1 MGLLEA
7 DVIEDLLHSSSIS
20 KGIERTMERLIHE
33 LEMDS
38 MYIVRYEEDLKQLEV
53 VFDWESEEVSRT
65 IDFEKY
71 IGMITEE
78 YHFEEDDM
86 YVAKATMIL
95 PQAEKTIYREQGYE
109 AVVEYQMTNHGNII
123 GYIFIGWNRITS
135 LPEEE
140 LKEVH
145 VLLKLMNEVLIR
157 QFDKEIVG
165 QSDYYLFK
173 TANELTETIVYL
185 IDGEFKI
192 QYINSYGR
200 ESYPQIKQGD
210 YCYRALKNNDAPCKN
225 CPLMNIPE
233 GGKFSD
239 RLFLPFLDDSF
250 YVNASKVKIMD
261 NRDGYMMTLQN
272 QGSVKPADRRA
283 LTGKKFIFAVQK
295 LYKDIV
301 AVEIRKDTFFN
312 LFSPQVD
319 NRYSY
324 SMDFVLKWLS
334 KVHLDDKQ
342 KFLEFFDIS
351 FLQSAYENGE
361 VKKELDFRYR
371 THEGQYHIMNGQIL
385 FDNTSNK
392 DVTVF
397 ILFQD
402 VEQVRSRQIEDS
414 RQMWESL
421 MAARSS
427 AELKGQVLANISH
440 EIRNP
445 ISGIISMSS
454 VARQVYQNENRL
466 LECLSNIDN
475 YAEHMMQ
482 VMDSL
487 LETVKVDN
495 DAIVIASQPFRLKS
509 FLNKIDIAVRERIE
523 KKNVNFKVLC
533 DCQYDQLLG
542 DAIRLQQALITL
554 INNAIVYTPISGEIK
569 LTAKQV
575 AVDNKR
581 VFIRF
586 MLDDTGNSLSD
597 VMKESIFGITDD
609 EVRRSVDAGHF
620 DLSLASKII
629 QLMGGQIG
637 INVDGSGT
645 HLYFNLPFEFQ
656 EEGAKPV
663 NKKKFK
669 TPEAGDFTGKKILLA
684 EDSDMSRDAIKAV
697 LEVVGFEVDTVENGR
712 KAVIQFVSQPAFN
725 YDAVLMDVH
734 MPFMDGRE
742 ATKCIRISGKED
754 GEIIPVIGLMAD
766 TTDKDA
772 EESKKAGMQ
781 AHLGKPVDVE
791 KLYKVLHKLI
801 PLENENGK

>member
-38 MYIVRYEEDLKQLEV
+38 MYIVRYDEDLRQPEI
-53 VFDWESEEVSRT
+53 VFDWENGEVNRT

-71 IGMITEE
+71 ISMIEE
-78 YHFEEDDM
+78 QYHFEEEDM
-86 YVAKATMIL
+86 YVAKATMVL
-95 PQAEKTIYREQGYE
+95 PQEERGLYHDQQYE
-109 AVVEYQMTNHGNII
+109 AVIEYQMTNHGNII
-123 GYIFIGWNRITS
+123 GYIFIGWNKIKS
-135 LPEEE
+135 LPDEEI
-140 LKEVH
+140 KEVH

-173 TANELTETIVYL
+173 SANELTETIIYL
-185 IDGEFKI
+185 IDDELRI
-192 QYINSYGR
+192 QYINGYGR
-200 ESYPQIKQGD
+200 EKYPEIRQGD
-210 YCYRALKNNDAPCKN
+210 YCYKALRNADSPCKN
-225 CPLMNIPE
+225 CPLLNLYGDEKYSERLYIPFMDE
-233 GGKFSD
+233 
-239 RLFLPFLDDSF
+239 SF
-250 YVNASKVKIMD
+250 YVNACKIKILD

-272 QGSVKPADRRA
+272 QGSIQPVDRRA
-283 LTGKKFIFAVQK
+283 LTGKKFIFAMQS

-301 AVEIRKDTFFN
+301 AVEIRRDIFYN
-312 LFSPQVD
+312 LFSSQVD
-319 NRYSY
+319 NKYSY

-361 VKKELDFRYR
+361 VKKEVDFRYR

-385 FDNTSNK
+385 FDNNSNK
-392 DVTVF
+392 EVTVF

-402 VEQVRSRQIEDS
+402 VEQVRSRQIEEN

-421 MAARSS
+421 MAARSA

-445 ISGIISMSS
+445 MSGIISMSS
-454 VARQVYQNENRL
+454 VARQVYQDENRL
-466 LECLSNIDN
+466 LECLANIDN

-495 DAIVIASQPFRLKS
+495 DAIVIGRQPFRLKS

-523 KKNVNFKVLC
+523 KKNMQFKV
-533 DCQYDQLLG
+533 DCISQYDQLLG
-542 DAIRLQQALITL
+542 DPIRLQQALITL
-554 INNAIVYTPISGEIK
+554 INNAIIYTPISGEIK
-569 LTAKQV
+569 LTARQV

-581 VFIRF
+581 IFIRF
-586 MLDDTGNSLSD
+586 MLDDTGDSLSD
-597 VMKESIFGITDD
+597 MMKESVFGIDD
-609 EVRRSVDAGHF
+609 GKEKDVLEAHHF

-629 QLMGGQIG
+629 QLMGGHIG
-637 INVDGSGT
+637 INVDSTGT
-645 HLYFNLPFEFQ
+645 HLNFNLPFELM
-656 EEGAKPV
+656 EEGDKPV
-663 NKKKFK
+663 NKKKIQA
-669 TPEAGDFTGKKILLA
+669 PAAGDFTGKRILLA
-684 EDSDMSRDAIKAV
+684 EDSEMTRDAIKAV
-697 LEVVGFEVDTVENGR
+697 LEVVGFEVDTVEDGR
-712 KAVIQFVSQPAFN
+712 KAVIQFVSHPAYS
-725 YDAVLMDVH
+725 YDTILMDVH

-754 GEIIPVIGLMAD
+754 SEEIPIIGLMAD
-766 TTDKDA
+766 TTDKDVD
-772 EESKKAGMQ
+772 ESKKAGMQ
-781 AHLGKPVDVE
+781 AHLSKPVDVE
-791 KLYKVLHKLI
+791 KLYKVLHKVILS
-801 PLENENGK
+801 EK